1 MTPNPLQTA
10 LRQQQQVLGTWM
22 SLDSPVAAEAMSL
35 LPYDFLVVDMEHA
48 PTGIGSALS
57 QLQAIGRGGVE
68 PIVRVPWNDAV
79 WIKKTLDI
87 GARNILV
94 PMVQNADEARAAVA
108 ATRYPPQGTRGVGTL
123 HRAGSFGLNPKYL
136 QEANDGICVIAQ
148 VETAEALAS
157 IDAIA
162 AVDGV
167 DCIFIG
173 PSDLSASL
181 GFLGRADE
189 KEPQAAMAAAAASC
203 VRLGK
208 SVGMLAPSVE
218 AAKRYVAMGYNFVA
232 ISADIAH
239 MLRAAREVL
248 RGMGR
253 DA

>member
-1 MTPNPLQTA
+1 MIPNPLQIA
-10 LRQQQQVLGTWM
+10 LRTQQQVLGSWL
-22 SLDSPVAAEAMSL
+22 SLDSPVAAEALSL

-48 PTGIGSALS
+48 PTGIGDALA

-68 PIVRVPWNDAV
+68 PIVRVPWNDGV

-123 HRAGSFGLNPKYL
+123 HRAGRFGLDPNYL
-136 QEANDGICVIAQ
+136 HEANAGMTVIAQ
-148 VETAEALAS
+148 VETAEALALLE
-157 IDAIA
+157 DIA

-181 GFLGRADE
+181 GFLGRADAP
-189 KEPQAAMAAAAASC
+189 EPQAAMAAAAATC
-203 VRLGK
+203 ARLGK
-208 SVGMLAPSVE
+208 SAGMLAPSVD

-232 ISADIAH
+232 ISGDIAH

-248 RGMGR
+248 RAMGR